1 MRSSCAGNVE
11 RDAPYRP
18 IMLIDRPRPETFNCD
33 PSCMS
38 EPPSST
44 GRNNRAVV
52 IRMSD
57 RGSVKA
63 VLTDTAIASQ
73 GHRTVEEEQR
83 VADGSSLTTRAD
95 LRYIRLAR
103 MREQTAFRAISVLRI
118 TTGGWLV
125 GVTLLVSVCILAGL
139 WMSRPPEE
147 VGPSQAT
154 HVARTQS
161 LVQPKEEFPQQSLP
175 VLKQT
180 SGLSRSTRVR
190 IETLT
195 VIVPTRSERAQG
207 LPRPGEVVTMRPTAK
222 VAAMRPPT
230 AITEIPPGQSSRGER
245 EDRVTSR
252 VSPSASSPTDGSLP
266 VGPGLMAPSETSDAT
281 VSSTAAVTS
290 DIQAVR
296 LALKQYETAYDK
308 LDVAAAANVWP
319 SLDRRALTRAFAT
332 LRAQT
337 VTIQD
342 CDIRVDGA
350 SASARCHGVIEFIPK
365 IGGTSLSRS
374 PTEWLFVMNR
384 DQNDWKIR
392 TVTAFT
398 RSKGLARSQS

>member
-1 MRSSCAGNVE
+1 
-11 RDAPYRP
+11 
-18 IMLIDRPRPETFNCD
+18 
-33 PSCMS
+33 MS
-38 EPPSST
+38 EPPSSS
-44 GRNNRAVV
+44 GRNNRGVV

-73 GHRTVEEEQR
+73 GDRTVAEEQR
-83 VADGSSLTTRAD
+83 VADGSSLTTRAG
-95 LRYIRLAR
+95 LRYIRLPR
-103 MREQTAFRAISVLRI
+103 MWKQTAFRAIRVLRI
-118 TTGGWLV
+118 TTGGWIV
-125 GVTLLVSVCILAGL
+125 RVTLLLSGCILTGL
-139 WMSRPPEE
+139 WVSRPPEE

-154 HVARTQS
+154 HVARAQS
-161 LVQPKEEFPQQSLP
+161 MVKPKGEFPQQSLP
-175 VLKQT
+175 VLRDS
-180 SGLSRSTRVR
+180 SGPSRSTRVR

-195 VIVPTRSERAQG
+195 VPVPTRSERAQG
-207 LPRPGEVVTMRPTAK
+207 LPRPGEVVTMRPTPK
-222 VAAMRPPT
+222 VVAMRPPT
-230 AITEIPPGQSSRGER
+230 AIAEVPRGQSSRGEG
-245 EDRVTSR
+245 EHSATSR
-252 VSPSASSPTDGSLP
+252 MSPSANSPMDGSLP
-266 VGPGLMAPSETSDAT
+266 VGPALTAPSETSDAT
-281 VSSTAAVTS
+281 VSRTAAVTS

-342 CDIRVDGA
+342 CDIRVDGP

-365 IGGTSLSRS
+365 IGGTSPSRT

-398 RSKGLARSQS
+398 RSKALARSQS

>member
-1 MRSSCAGNVE
+1 
-11 RDAPYRP
+11 
-18 IMLIDRPRPETFNCD
+18 
-33 PSCMS
+33 MS
-38 EPPSST
+38 EPPSAT
-44 GRNNRAVV
+44 GRNNHAVV

-63 VLTDTAIASQ
+63 VLTDTVIASQ
-73 GHRTVEEEQR
+73 GDRTVKEEQGL
-83 VADGSSLTTRAD
+83 ADGSSLTTRAG
-95 LRYIRLAR
+95 LRYLPHPR
-103 MREQTAFRAISVLRI
+103 MRKQTALRAISVLRI
-118 TTGGWLV
+118 TTGEWLV
-125 GVTLLVSVCILAGL
+125 RVTLLVSGCILTGL

-147 VGPSQAT
+147 IGPSQAT
-154 HVARTQS
+154 HVAPAQS
-161 LVQPKEEFPQQSLP
+161 AIQPKEEFAQQSLP
-175 VLKQT
+175 ALKGA

-195 VIVPTRSERAQG
+195 VIVPTTRSERAQG
-207 LPRPGEVVTMRPTAK
+207 LLRPGEVVTMRPTAK

-230 AITEIPPGQSSRGER
+230 AIAEVPRDQSSRGER
-245 EDRVTSR
+245 EDSVTSR
-252 VSPSASSPTDGSLP
+252 MSPSASSPIDGSLP
-266 VGPGLMAPSETSDAT
+266 VGPGLTAPSETSDAT
-281 VSSTAAVTS
+281 VSATAAVTS

-296 LALKQYETAYDK
+296 LALRQYETAYDK
-308 LDVAAAANVWP
+308 LDVVAAANVWP
-319 SLDRRALTRAFAT
+319 TLDRRALTRAFAT

-342 CDIRVDGA
+342 CDIRVDGP

-365 IGGTSLSRS
+365 IGGTSPSRS

-398 RSKGLARSQS
+398 RSKGLARSQN

>member
-1 MRSSCAGNVE
+1 
-11 RDAPYRP
+11 
-18 IMLIDRPRPETFNCD
+18 MLIDRPRPGTFNCD

-73 GHRTVEEEQR
+73 GDRTVAEEQR
-83 VADGSSLTTRAD
+83 VADGSSLTTRAG
-95 LRYIRLAR
+95 LRDIRLPR
-103 MREQTAFRAISVLRI
+103 MWKLTAFRAIRVLRI
-118 TTGGWLV
+118 TTGGWLIR
-125 GVTLLVSVCILAGL
+125 VTLLLIGCILTGL

-154 HVARTQS
+154 HVARAQS
-161 LVQPKEEFPQQSLP
+161 MVKPKEEFPQQSLP
-175 VLKQT
+175 VLKDT

-195 VIVPTRSERAQG
+195 VLVPTRSERAQR
-207 LPRPGEVVTMRPTAK
+207 LPRPGEVGTMRPTPK
-222 VAAMRPPT
+222 VVAMRPPT
-230 AITEIPPGQSSRGER
+230 AITEVPRGQSSRER
-245 EDRVTSR
+245 EDGVTSR
-252 VSPSASSPTDGSLP
+252 VSPSTSSPIGGSLP
-266 VGPGLMAPSETSDAT
+266 VGPGLTAPSETSDAA
-281 VSSTAAVTS
+281 VASTAAVTS

-342 CDIRVDGA
+342 CDIRVDGP
-350 SASARCHGVIEFIPK
+350 SASARCHGVIEFVPK
-365 IGGTSLSRS
+365 IGGTSPSRT

-398 RSKGLARSQS
+398 RSKALARSQS